1 MKVESCLL
9 KLREYVNNIEVRD
22 FEDNLLGEIAG
33 LEIPDEDDK
42 EEVIKFEEVLK
53 TWLKGEYLI

>member
-1 MKVESCLL
+1 MK
-9 KLREYVNNIEVRD
+9 D
-22 FEDNLLGEIAG
+22 FDDNLLGESAG

-53 TWLKGEYLI
+53 TWLKENEF

>member
-1 MKVESCLL
+1 M
-9 KLREYVNNIEVRD
+9 RD
-22 FEDNLLGEIAG
+22 FEDNLLLEIAG

-53 TWLKGEYLI
+53 TLLKGEHLI